1 MAIAVLTLAALAVL
15 VPVGLGLAVRV
26 PATDRDTAW
35 LAGGTLPAAEQVRDV
50 YRRYLVRH
58 RTYRLAAAWF
68 GGLLAVVVGIT
79 AEGGVHAG
87 IGRGSPLADVWFC
100 AVAGILLGALLAE
113 SYRLSQPRGT
123 VATASLAPR
132 PAADEQ
138 GRVVTA
144 RVLAGASLAVGTGV
158 LVMAGDPTSLAVAVG
173 GGTLVGVAE
182 LTRSAIRSRRRP
194 VMSEQAAEVDVRL
207 RTYAWR
213 AVAHLE
219 LAAAALALGWTMS
232 KTPTASWDP
241 LATVVVL
248 GLLVLAVVEL
258 HRARPRPPRSFVP
271 VPEPA
276 VT

>member
-1 MAIAVLTLAALAVL
+1 MAVAVLTLAALAVL
-15 VPVGLGLAVRV
+15 VPAALGLAVRV

-58 RTYRLAAAWF
+58 RSYRLAAAWF
-68 GGLLAVVVGIT
+68 GALLAVVVGVT

-132 PAADEQ
+132 PAPGET
-138 GRVVTA
+138 GRVVAA
-144 RVLAGASLAVGTGV
+144 RVLAAASLATGAGV
-158 LVMAGDPTSLAVAVG
+158 LAAAGDATSLAVAVG
-173 GGTLVGVAE
+173 GSALVGVAE

-194 VMSEQAAEVDVRL
+194 VMSEQAGEVDVRL
-207 RTYAWR
+207 RSYAWR

-219 LAAAALALGWTMS
+219 LAAAALALGWAVS
-232 KTPTASWDP
+232 KTPSPGGP
-241 LATVVVL
+241 LTTVVVL
-248 GLLVLAVVEL
+248 VLLVLAVVEL

-271 VPEPA
+271 VQEPA
-276 VT
+276 VP